1 MSALK
6 WLEQWY
12 AEQCDGVWEEL
23 YGITIQTLDN
33 PGWKVTIQLIG
44 TKYEAQCQDET
55 LLIAGEPPSHSN
67 GNMTGPSWAECHIG
81 NREFNGAGD
90 PRRLEEIIDVFRR
103 WAKG

>member
-33 PGWKVTIQLIG
+33 PGWDVTIQLIG
-44 TKYEAQCQDET
+44 TKYEAQMPRSD
-55 LLIAGEPPSHSN
+55 PPDCGRTTQSFEWKYGRAVVGGVPHRKS
-67 GNMTGPSWAECHIG
+67 
-81 NREFNGAGD
+81 
-90 PRRLEEIIDVFRR
+90 
-103 WAKG
+103 